1 MANTPPVLGDT
12 TAKLQTAGG
21 SNGSASN
28 AHTDD
33 IKRDGRSAV
42 LVVSTLTFTLFFA
55 VWVMFAIVGL
65 PMRAEFG
72 LTESQFA
79 TLIALPI
86 LIGSLL
92 RVPMGMLADRYGGR
106 NVMTGLL
113 VFCAIPTALVGY
125 ADSYNTILILAAL
138 LGMSGTSFAVG
149 IAWVSAWYPANRQ
162 GVALGTFGMGNVG
175 ASITK
180 IMAPTLVTAVG
191 TAGLLGGVI
200 PGGWRFVPVA
210 YAFMLLCMAAA
221 VWAFSPRHDLKPA
234 HGRSIG
240 ELLRPLRIVRVWR
253 FGLYYV
259 MVFGAY
265 VALSL
270 WLPKYYVDVYGI
282 SLTNAGLLTAL
293 FIFPASLLRPFGG
306 WMSDRW
312 GPRVIT
318 YISFFL
324 ILGASAGLTRPA
336 GAATFTLLIL
346 VVGFAMGIGKASVYT
361 YVPEYFPKDVGVVGG
376 LVGCVGGLGGYILPK
391 TFAYVG
397 VETGDPR
404 SIFYVLGA
412 LAAICIMWLTIIVI
426 GSRHHEDK
434 GVM

>member
-1 MANTPPVLGDT
+1 
-12 TAKLQTAGG
+12 
-21 SNGSASN
+21 
-28 AHTDD
+28 
-33 IKRDGRSAV
+33 
-42 LVVSTLTFTLFFA
+42 
-55 VWVMFAIVGL
+55 
-65 PMRAEFG
+65 
-72 LTESQFA
+72 
-79 TLIALPI
+79 
-86 LIGSLL
+86 
-92 RVPMGMLADRYGGR
+92 
-106 NVMTGLL
+106 
-113 VFCAIPTALVGY
+113 
-125 ADSYNTILILAAL
+125 
-138 LGMSGTSFAVG
+138 
-149 IAWVSAWYPANRQ
+149 
-162 GVALGTFGMGNVG
+162 
-175 ASITK
+175 
-180 IMAPTLVTAVG
+180 
-191 TAGLLGGVI
+191 
-200 PGGWRFVPVA
+200 
-210 YAFMLLCMAAA
+210 
-221 VWAFSPRHDLKPA
+221 
-234 HGRSIG
+234 
-240 ELLRPLRIVRVWR
+240 
-253 FGLYYV
+253 

-312 GPRVIT
+312 GPRAIT

-336 GAATFTLLIL
+336 EAATFTLLIL

-412 LAAICIMWLTIIVI
+412 LAAICITWLTIIVI
-426 GSRHHEDK
+426 SSRHHEDK